1 MRWKSVCG
9 GLALALAITAG
20 CKQQCYLTQADLNNT
35 LDQVHDNLE
44 NKPALADSVLTPPVP
59 APPTVNYPEREIRY
73 ISLAE
78 SIAVALEQ
86 GTVGTSQLTGQPLVG
101 QTLNISAAG
110 LGQLSGLADGVR
122 VLALDPA
129 RFGAEVEASLAKFDA
144 VWTTS
149 LTWNNTDRPVGTSL
163 DFFQA
168 GQANAIE
175 QQQAEM
181 RTALVKPLPT
191 GGVAGITFDVPYTFT
206 NLPARVNPAYTPS
219 LQFAFEQPLL
229 QGFGVEINQIRA
241 AHPGSTLFGG
251 VFPTQT
257 ANDSIL
263 VSRLRFD
270 ASRADFERQIQIQV
284 ANVEAAYWNLYN
296 AYWTLYS
303 REAALRQAYEAW
315 KISLAKYD
323 AGKIAIS
330 DLAQT
335 RGQYELFRVQR
346 IQALAQVILFEQN
359 LRALMGIPVE
369 DGKRLVPSD
378 APTLAEY
385 RPDWDTALQQ
395 ALTLRT
401 ELVEAR
407 EDLKINQ
414 LNLIAAKNN
423 LLPDVRFRSTYDING
438 IGTRLDG
445 PLGDNAFRSLSSD
458 HFNNWSI
465 GLTANV
471 PLGYRAAYS
480 QVRVAKL
487 NLARSYETLKIGEL
501 KIQEVL
507 AQSYQNVFSTYSL
520 IQAQRAQREAF
531 GDQLKARFQE
541 YEAGKTTLDLLLE
554 AQRFWAQALAD
565 EYTAIR
571 DYNNALAVFEFDK
584 GTILNH
590 DNIVIAEGQLPCCV
604 AGRAVEHQRQ
614 RSLALELHDRAK
626 PVALCDCPAAGPVP
640 AVPQGTPVATPAL
653 PEVWKTMP
661 PLKDAPV
668 LPPVGGAAATLPAL
682 KAAPTPPA
690 APPAAKP
697 PAIPSG
703 LPAAADAAAPSPPSP
718 PAKKKKPSDDFG
730 TLRDDAPA
738 PALLPPVLP
747 DAK

>member
-9 GLALALAITAG
+9 GLAVALAFMAG
-20 CKQQCYLTQADLNNT
+20 CKQQCFLTEAEMNDT
-35 LDQVHDNLE
+35 IDKCHMNLE
-44 NKPALADSVLTPPVP
+44 NRPTLGDAPLTPPVP
-59 APPTVNYPEREIRY
+59 APPTVDLPEREIRY

-86 GTVGTSQLTGQPLVG
+86 GTIGTTSLTGQPINQG
-101 QTLNISAAG
+101 TLNISASS
-110 LGQLSGLADGVR
+110 LGAQTGLADGVR

-144 VWTTS
+144 FWTSS

-163 DFFQA
+163 DLFQS
-168 GQANAIE
+168 GQNSAIV

-181 RTALVKPLPT
+181 RTSLVKPLPT
-191 GGVAGITFDVPYTFT
+191 GGVAGITFDVPYTLT

-229 QGFGVEINQIRA
+229 QGFGVEINQIRTA
-241 AHPGSTLFGG
+241 LPGSTLFGG
-251 VFPTQT
+251 VFPIQT
-257 ANDSIL
+257 SNDSIL

-270 ASRADFERQIQIQV
+270 ASRADFEREIDIQV
-284 ANVEAAYWNLYN
+284 TNVEAAYWNLYN

-315 KISLAKYD
+315 KISSAKLQ
-323 AGKIAIS
+323 AGKIGVA

-346 IQALAQVILFEQN
+346 IQALDQVILFEQN

-378 APTLAEY
+378 MPTLAEY

-407 EDLKINQ
+407 QDLKVNQ

-423 LLPDVRFRSTYDING
+423 LLPDVRFRSTYDVNG

-445 PLGDNAFRSLSSD
+445 PLGNNAFRSLASD
-458 HFNNWSI
+458 HFNNWSL
-465 GLTANV
+465 GLTSTM
-471 PLGYRAAYS
+471 PIGYRAANA
-480 QVRVAKL
+480 QVRAAKL
-487 NLARSYETLKIGEL
+487 SVARSYETLRVGEQ
-501 KIQEVL
+501 KIQQNIQQ
-507 AQSYQNVFSTYSL
+507 AYQRVFTTYDL

-531 GDQLKARFQE
+531 AEQLKARFQE
-541 YEAGKTTLDLLLE
+541 YAAGKTTLDLLLE

-571 DYNNALAVFEFDK
+571 DYNIALAQFEFAK

-590 DNIVIAEGQLPCCV
+590 DNIIIAEGQLPCCV

-614 RSLALELHDRAK
+614 RTAALELRERAK
-626 PVALCDCPAAGPVP
+626 PIALCDCPPQGPLPPVP
-640 AVPQGTPVATPAL
+640 EGTPVATPSL
-653 PEVWKTMP
+653 PDLWKTTP

-668 LPPVGGAAATLPAL
+668 LPPVNGAEAPPTKLPTGLPGGDASASPRKPSPPTLPPAKKDADSGAQRGDAPAPPFLPAL
-682 KAAPTPPA
+682 P
-690 APPAAKP
+690 
-697 PAIPSG
+697 
-703 LPAAADAAAPSPPSP
+703 PAAADGP
-718 PAKKKKPSDDFG
+718 G
-730 TLRDDAPA
+730 LR
-738 PALLPPVLP
+738 
-747 DAK
+747 